1 MTDEQSS
8 AGDEAMSNGVLG
20 AMGIG
25 VSDLRR
31 STDFYTRVLG
41 MEQIGRL
48 RLPDMDEVML
58 AYNRSRGPALVLMH
72 HTDGRA
78 VSYAD
83 LPVKVVVYVGDLTA
97 TAAAIRADGLDVTRE
112 PAAVPELGDAVVGF
126 AKDPDG
132 YVVELL
138 QRPERSGRAESAGG

>member
-1 MTDEQSS
+1 
-8 AGDEAMSNGVLG
+8 MSNGVLG

-25 VSDLRR
+25 VGDLDR
-31 STDFYTRVLG
+31 SVDFYERVLG
-41 MEQIGRL
+41 MSQIGKL
-48 RLPDMDEVML
+48 RLPEMDEVML

-72 HTDGRA
+72 HTDGRD

-83 LPVKVVVYVGDLTA
+83 LPVKVVVYVADPTA
-97 TAAAIRADGLDVTRE
+97 TAAAIRAEGFPVTRE
-112 PAAVPELGDAVVGF
+112 PAPVPELGDAVVGF

-138 QRPERSGRAESAGG
+138 QRPERPPTAAGG

>member
-1 MTDEQSS
+1 
-8 AGDEAMSNGVLG
+8 MSNGVLG

-25 VSDLRR
+25 VGDLDR
-31 STDFYTRVLG
+31 SVDFYERVLG
-41 MEQIGRL
+41 MSQIGKL
-48 RLPDMDEVML
+48 RLPEMDEVML

-72 HTDGRA
+72 HTDGRD

-83 LPVKVVVYVGDLTA
+83 LPVKVVVYVADPTA
-97 TAAAIRADGLDVTRE
+97 TAAAIRAEGLPVTRE
-112 PAAVPELGDAVVGF
+112 PAPVPELGDAVVGF

-138 QRPERSGRAESAGG
+138 QRPERPSTAAGG

>member
-1 MTDEQSS
+1 
-8 AGDEAMSNGVLG
+8 
-20 AMGIG
+20 
-25 VSDLRR
+25 
-31 STDFYTRVLG
+31 

-58 AYNRSRGPALVLMH
+58 AYDRSRGPALVLMH
-72 HTDGRA
+72 HTDGRD
-78 VSYAD
+78 VSYTD
-83 LPVKVVVYVGDLTA
+83 LPVKVVVYVGDPTA
-97 TAAAIRADGLDVTRE
+97 VAAAIRAEGFEVTRE

-138 QRPERSGRAESAGG
+138 QRPQRPERPASSVG